1 VHTHAPR
8 VDWLATAG
16 TFALWA
22 VLPVILVTVVLGVL
36 ADDAQ
41 AQGGGAATA
50 LATATATPRTAVVA
64 PNRVAATATV
74 TIVNSIS
81 GFAPATLTVAVGD
94 TVTWTNQDFTTHT
107 VTGLPE
113 LNSGFINPTAS
124 YPHTFNTA
132 GTFDYHCEIHPFMTG
147 RIVVQGPAGLSGSTI
162 LEGRPAPPNTAQAV
176 PLVVSYFPPGNLTP
190 VATVQTTSNANGSFT
205 AGPPPSNGSFD
216 VEVKAAINLSA
227 RAANL
232 SFSGGSAQK
241 GFGLLKAADANNDNK
256 VSAADFT
263 ELKSTFTQATT
274 CAIANPAVL
283 PCSDFD
289 ANGTVGPNDFSL
301 LKQNFS
307 LNGPTII
314 S

>member
-22 VLPVILVTVVLGVL
+22 VFPVILVAIVFSAL
-36 ADDAQ
+36 AGDAQ
-41 AQGGGAATA
+41 AQGSSAATA
-50 LATATATPRTAVVA
+50 LATATATPRTAVVG

-107 VTGLPE
+107 VTGFPE
-113 LNSGFINPTAS
+113 LSSGFMGPSATYQHAFG
-124 YPHTFNTA
+124 TV
-132 GTFDYHCEIHPFMTG
+132 GTFDYHCEIHPNMLG
-147 RIVVQGPAGLSGSTI
+147 RVVVQGPPGLSGSMI

-176 PLVVSYFPPGNLTP
+176 PLVVSYFPSGNLTP

-216 VEVKAAINLSA
+216 VEVKSAINLSA

-263 ELKSTFTQATT
+263 DLKSTFTQPTT
-274 CAIANPAVL
+274 CATAPTAVV
-283 PCSDFD
+283 PCADFD